1 MIEIVYPVY
10 QTDETEVENNNAS
23 KFKSLK
29 IAGDFNNW
37 QIEPM
42 VQSELDSKAVWIYQ
56 IKDSLLSNCKN
67 LNDKN
72 EILIHF
78 KFIDDNGD
86 WFIVPDY
93 SSEPDEHNNIN
104 NVKVAKPNDPIGKQD
119 EIETEG
125 VIKRQDS
132 QTSSRKDIKPES
144 EEPIIETPEA
154 TPDVPSSTQGEDIV
168 IEEQDDNSDE
178 NLKPKDTVEEKEEE
192 NPFDV
197 PDEVIEEP
205 DTVKENSIPFDGNTS
220 YNNNS
225 DNNILEECPANSL
238 DAKNDSIPS
247 ESSTEPTFTEKE
259 QDSKSVTNEVMPA
272 VKKENN
278 VKTEKTTTNSPEL
291 PTEFHE
297 SSVAEKSTEEEEEEE
312 AVSPKKLDVP
322 DSTNMLDSPVA
333 PVAVSA
339 AQAQGNSNTEIDVDI
354 ENHDLTVTN
363 KNTEDYENTLR
374 RLLKGFCSW
383 FSWLFGIFHSHE
395 EQSH

>member
-1 MIEIVYPVY
+1 MIEIIYPVY

-42 VQSELDSKAVWIYQ
+42 VQSEVDSKAVWIYQ

-93 SSEPDEHNNIN
+93 SSELDEHNNIN

-119 EIETEG
+119 EIESEG

-132 QTSSRKDIKPES
+132 QTSSWKDTKLES

-154 TPDVPSSTQGEDIV
+154 TPDVSSSTQGKDIV

-192 NPFDV
+192 HPIDV

-205 DTVKENSIPFDGNTS
+205 DTVKENSVPFDGNTS

-238 DAKNDSIPS
+238 DVKNDSITT
-247 ESSTEPTFTEKE
+247 ECSTEPTFTEKE
-259 QDSKSVTNEVMPA
+259 QDSKSVTIEAMPV
-272 VKKENN
+272 VKKENDI
-278 VKTEKTTTNSPEL
+278 KTEKTTTNSPEL
-291 PTEFHE
+291 PTEFRE
-297 SSVAEKSTEEEEEEE
+297 SSVAEKSTEEEE

-363 KNTEDYENTLR
+363 KNTEEYENTLR

-395 EQSH
+395 EQSQ